1 MGRLRII
8 ITSSAFLAFLASGA
22 LADAPASIQLV
33 GTFAGVTC
41 EPNDPTNNME
51 SLGDHVW
58 RMLKFI
64 NEPGSPDTIY
74 FKFTRDGSYLPKH
87 WGWSG
92 TWGVADFAWS
102 PPSIA
107 TVLPDS
113 GYYYFYFNDADYTYR
128 RERPEGSIFGA
139 VTAQNH
145 TGVPDGASVTLFDS
159 TESLIGRFD
168 SFTDDT
174 YSFDALGASVYM
186 ITASAPGYRDTTI
199 TGISLGV
206 DEAKDVP
213 IYLAQ
218 KVGVLIASAD
228 CKRTDGGVRLTWCTM
243 DCSGYYE
250 FDVYRGY
257 EPELAAMEKRNDSP
271 ITSSQVYEFF
281 DSTEDPTKNLY
292 YYLVELAE
300 DSPTRYGPIF
310 VAGAPAAAAMLGQNY
325 PNPFNPTT
333 TIPFTIGATGAGK
346 SATICFYDVTGKL
359 VDSTNLGVKQTGDYT
374 FTWNPSNSRR
384 GGLPS
389 GVYYCRLQI
398 DKEIYTRKVIL
409 LR

>member
-1 MGRLRII
+1 MGRFRIVI
-8 ITSSAFLAFLASGA
+8 IAGAFLALLANGA
-22 LADAPASIQLV
+22 LADTPASVQLV
-33 GTFAGVTC
+33 GNFAGITC
-41 EPNDPTNNME
+41 EPDDPANNMQ

-58 RMLKFI
+58 RALKFI
-64 NEPGSPDTIY
+64 NEPGNPDTIY

-92 TWGVADFAWS
+92 TWGIADYSWS

-107 TVLPDS
+107 AVLPDS
-113 GYYYFYFNDADYTYR
+113 GYYYFYFNDADYTYWL
-128 RERPEGSIFGA
+128 ERPAGSIYGS

-145 TGVPDGASVTLFDS
+145 AGVPDGTCVTLFDS
-159 TESLIGRFD
+159 TMSIIGTYN
-168 SFTDDT
+168 SFSDDT
-174 YSFDALGASVYM
+174 YSFDDLSASVYA
-186 ITASAPGYRDTTI
+186 ITANAPGYRDTTI
-199 TGISLGV
+199 TGINLGT

-213 IYLAQ
+213 IYLEQ

-228 CKRTDGGVRLTWCTM
+228 CERTDGGVRITWCTM
-243 DCSGYYE
+243 DCSGIYE
-250 FDVYRGY
+250 FDVYRGC
-257 EPELAAMEKRNDSP
+257 EPDLSAMEKRNDEP
-271 ITSSQVYEFF
+271 ITSSRTYEFF
-281 DSTEDPTKNLY
+281 DSTEDPTKDLY

-300 DSPTRYGPIF
+300 DNPTRYGPIY

-333 TIPFTIGATGAGK
+333 TIPFTIGANGAGK
-346 SATICFYDVTGKL
+346 RVTISFYDVTGKL
-359 VDSTNLGVKQTGDYT
+359 VDGANLGIKQTGDYT
-374 FTWNPSNSRR
+374 FMWNPSMSRH
-384 GGLPS
+384 GALPS